1 MGISSLRSLLL
12 AAIVLSNCITWT
24 ASRHHYTHNVNGH
37 RSRHRR
43 QGAGLFL
50 SASYI
55 IPGGEGRGAWGEWS
69 EVSPCSR
76 TCGGGVASQKR
87 ICLEIASDGRP
98 QCTGGDTKYFSCQT
112 QDCPEGSKDFRA
124 EQCAEYDDKS
134 FRDQKYH
141 WVPYTKGPNPCELNC
156 MPRGERFYYRQKTK
170 VIDGTR
176 CSDESFD
183 VCVDGVCQ
191 PVGCDMMLG
200 SNAREDKCRQ
210 CRGNGT
216 NCHTTSGILDSQDFR
231 KGYND
236 ILLIPQGAT
245 NIFIEERKASNN
257 YLALRAKYDNVYYLN
272 GEYHIDFPRS
282 LMIAGALWHYERSQ
296 QGFAAP
302 DKLRCLGPTNEP
314 LYLSLLLQDQNVGI
328 SYEYSVPSALAPPPN
343 QQYNWVHEE
352 FSACSASC
360 GGGYQTRQ
368 VTCRSREELEVVN
381 DTLCD
386 EGLKPPTNQS
396 CNTES
401 CPARWVEGP
410 WSPCSKP
417 CGDGGTRSR
426 QVHCEKIITNGI
438 TFRFPS
444 IVSDK
449 ECFDL
454 LGPKPELY
462 QECNKNAT
470 CPTWFTGPWKPC
482 NKLCGEGKQTRQV
495 VCHQKMNGRVEV
507 YDDSV
512 CTEEKPIVEQTCI
525 LHPCDGVDWVLTE
538 WTGCDTCL
546 STMRT
551 RSAHC
556 ATKDHKVVDAKLCAY
571 HTPPTLEES
580 CDRTELPACQTL
592 WYATQWSECSAKCGK
607 GNQTRRVFC
616 GLFDGVAVTKVDDDR
631 CESSSKY
638 RDTKEC
644 EVPKEKC
651 PAKWFAGPWSECT
664 KKCDGG
670 EQYRRV
676 MCLSG
681 GREVMECSEVEVL
694 DSSQSCNTNP
704 CGIDEMLPL
713 DSKSTPIMDDYEYED
728 CIEEEEEYPEENA
741 EAIETSSED
750 IGISLVPDF
759 GRDKVTEGSGY
770 TSPSEYDTYYG
781 SGSGETED
789 DDSTTES
796 ETGSTDVTETFTE
809 STIILSTSSSESTPV
824 DESTIKDD
832 TSESTTSTEKIIED
846 ETDTSMT
853 EEAVIT
859 TDSAES
865 TTLSDSDLTTV
876 SSYSTES
883 SDITITTEAGSTEVT
898 GTESKEATEIDSIET
913 TVSTETTDISSVST
927 VDISTTTKDID
938 STETT
943 EKDSTETTTFDS
955 TVTSTEGTETSDTT
969 ESESTMSTES
979 TVTDLTKETESDS
992 TDISVT
998 DTTIEKETGST
1009 ETTTSDLTDTTEA
1022 SSTSVIDLT
1031 ITTDRETETSDTVS
1045 TDVTEEEISTT
1056 DSSTTIISETSSSD
1070 IEITSTEGTT
1080 SDTGISTTEEKSTI
1094 TTEAESSTSSTD
1106 KELSES
1112 TTSFD
1117 TVSTIS
1123 STLETTEVSTTE
1135 GTESSTEGTES
1146 ATEGTESS
1154 TEGTESSTEG
1164 TESSTEG
1171 TDSST
1176 EGTES
1181 NTEGTESN
1189 TEGTESSTENAAT
1202 TESSVTEFTDESTTQ
1217 APDLSTTVESTG
1229 TTESVSSS
1237 ESSTVEESTGS
1248 TTVGSST
1255 SLEDMSTTEQSTSW
1269 TWTTVVVSSPN
1280 KERCKAKK
1288 KKAKCIRSKFGCCPD
1303 KRTPAAG
1310 PFDEGCPN
1318 PETCKDS
1325 KFGCCPDGVSP
1336 AAGLR
1341 AAGCPVTPCNETLYG
1356 CCKSDNITAAEGND
1370 QQGCPAPLPPCHH
1383 SKYGCCK
1390 DEKTEPKGPH
1400 KQGCPET
1407 VAETEKPDT
1416 TESEGGC
1423 AGSEFGCCY
1432 DNETDAS
1439 GPNGEG
1445 CPCSISE
1452 FGCCPDGVS
1461 TARGINLEGCV
1472 MSCNTSAYGCC
1483 PDGETPAHGLEYE
1496 GCCLQYAFGCCPDNY
1511 KPAEGPHLEGCGC
1524 EYAHYGCCPDNI
1536 TVARGPNGEGCGCQY
1551 SQYRCCPDGHTE
1563 AKGPEFDGCG
1573 CHTYQFGCCDDGVT
1587 VVTGPNQQ
1595 GCLCRESKY
1604 GCCGDEITAA
1614 RGPNM
1619 DGCDCSNSKYGC
1631 CPDGITEAKGKNFL
1645 NCTDVP
1651 HNRQAACAFASDRGS
1666 CRNFSV
1672 YWYYD
1677 MTYGGCSRFWYG
1689 GCEGNENRFVNND
1702 ECEDI
1707 CVRPKPKEACNLPKV
1722 KGACSGYHVRW
1733 YYDSAREQCSQ
1744 FVYGGCLGN
1753 ANNFDSQELCQ
1764 QRCEPQRS
1772 KDQCNLEIERGPC
1785 AGNFQRWGFNS
1796 ERRRCEQFVWGGC
1809 GGNDNRFSSEAACLL
1824 RCDPPGAPQQKE
1836 TCTLPALTGD
1846 CADYTQR
1853 WFYDT
1858 KNRRCRQFY
1867 YGGCGGNEN
1876 NFNSERECEDN
1887 CMEQVVI
1894 TTLRPPRPTTSQPSP
1909 YEHERP
1915 DFCYFEIDSGPCTQP
1930 QTRWAFDTATGTCR
1944 QFQYGGCE
1952 GNRNNFPDENYCIS
1966 YCVPAPAPATTT
1978 TLQPILDNR
1987 YGPENIQDVCQQPML
2002 AGPCDQSLMQWF
2014 YDAASDAC
2022 SQFTY
2027 GGCEGN
2033 ANRFNTQEECE
2044 RRCRSGPPKSQV
2056 LPKTTSSTTTIAP
2069 EYIPTEC
2076 QVSPTLEEC
2085 RSEGLVWF
2093 LDLGK
2098 RACVAHDNQG
2108 SGAKCRHTGVFGSE
2122 EACERSCGAFRDLDV
2137 CRYQVDPGP
2146 CRAAIAK
2153 VYYDN
2158 TAGRCEEFTY
2168 GGCHGGPNRFS
2179 TIAECEQ
2186 VCRPNIDPCRQ
2197 HPEPGNCLANLY
2209 MWYYDSARDECGQF
2223 IYGGCNG
2230 NDNRFETREEC
2241 EGRCKTSSTTTVA
2254 SVRATTTPTISNIV
2268 PTTLSADLEC
2278 ATPHSL
2284 EACGENI
2291 TIYYYDTK
2299 TQACLAGDFG
2309 ACRYP
2314 NSYRTEE
2321 ECERRCGAFRG
2332 LDVCGSPLDPGP
2344 CISAITKVYWNSVSG
2359 RCLNYAYGGCLGG
2372 PNRFSTVD
2380 ECEEVCGGTG
2390 PEPACLRAVS
2400 SGEAGCGLSSRRWYY
2415 SAASGD
2421 CLAFVYAG
2429 CGGNDNNF
2437 LSYEECALLCK
2448 RTPAVVEPNE
2458 SVDSHETDVG
2468 GNEVLP
2474 DCDRYNE
2481 ECSTLRCEYGVQRTR
2496 TSGGCERC
2504 SCVPVDV
2511 NCELLRHECESLRCT
2526 YGIHRSTGPDGC
2538 ERCICIDHPCA
2549 NKNCPAGERCVATAY
2564 RDPIT
2569 QDARYA
2575 AECRIA
2581 NKTGSCPP
2589 ESVIPAVADG
2599 QCRRECND
2607 DADCLGIGKCCSSG
2621 CSQLCLEPLSATS
2634 PAPRHTTRAP
2644 ELPQAPS
2651 ANVEETQPELVASE
2665 GDKATLRCL
2674 FHGNPPPKITWRRGA
2689 VTIESDMGRYRLLS
2703 DGALEIV
2710 SLYRN
2715 DSGVYICV
2723 ADNGIGSAT
2732 QEIRLE
2738 VADPVERPAA
2748 IAGTPDATVAGEL
2761 GRPLSVRCLAYG
2773 HPAPAIYWYRG
2784 RNGPMVPYSSPLYEA
2799 RGYVLLIRKLTVET
2813 LGEYVCQAYNGIGK
2827 PADWAFVVHAYQPE
2841 GSGDHPYLIP
2851 REDDVVVVTPREPQ
2865 LATTTPTV
2873 PDIEIPVFT
2882 VPVNT
2887 RLTAERSRVPV
2898 GAEINLPCD
2907 VDGYPLP
2914 TVRWTKDGM
2923 TIVSSDR
2930 VILTDA
2936 RLTVLHANTNDSGV
2950 YGCHASNDYSSHY
2963 STVSITVEGLY
2974 IPPNCKDNPYFAT
2987 CHLIVRSKFCHH
2999 KYYSGFCC
3007 KSCVEAGQL
3016 DPSELSMQADSWTWK
3031 K

>member
-87 ICLEIASDGRP
+87 ICLEVTSDGRP
-98 QCTGGDTKYFSCQT
+98 LCTGGDTKYFSCQT
-112 QDCPEGSKDFRA
+112 QDCPEGSNDFRA

-134 FRDQKYH
+134 FRDQKYN

-170 VIDGTR
+170 VVDGTR

-200 SNAREDKCRQ
+200 SNAREDKCRH

-216 NCHTTSGILDSQDFR
+216 NCHTTSGILDSQDLR

-245 NIFIEERKASNN
+245 NILIEEMKASNN
-257 YLALRAKYDNVYYLN
+257 YLALRAKFDNLYYLN

-386 EGLKPPTNQS
+386 DGLKPPTNQS

-426 QVHCEKIITNGI
+426 QVHCEKIITNG
-438 TFRFPS
+438 FPS

-482 NKLCGEGKQTRQV
+482 NKLCGEGTQTRQV

-512 CTEEKPIVEQTCI
+512 CTEEKPIAEQTCI

-538 WTGCDTCL
+538 WTGCDSCL
-546 STMRT
+546 STMRA

-571 HTPPTLEES
+571 HPTPNLEEK
-580 CDRTELPACQTL
+580 CDRTKLPPCQTL

-631 CESSSKY
+631 CDKSSKY
-638 RDTKEC
+638 KDTKEC

-681 GREVMECSEVEVL
+681 GREVLECDEHDVL

-728 CIEEEEEYPEENA
+728 CIDEEEEYPEENA
-741 EAIETSSED
+741 EAFDTSLMD
-750 IGISLVPDF
+750 LGMTLVPDF
-759 GRDKVTEGSGY
+759 KYESFT
-770 TSPSEYDTYYG
+770 TPSELDEDYG
-781 SGSGETED
+781 SGSGETELTD
-789 DDSTTES
+789 
-796 ETGSTDVTETFTE
+796 GTDVTDSSTET
-809 STIILSTSSSESTPV
+809 TIILSTDESKSTPIDVSSTTDVSSEITP
-824 DESTIKDD
+824 
-832 TSESTTSTEKIIED
+832 TTEETIED
-846 ETDTSMT
+846 ETDTSET
-853 EEAVIT
+853 KETVVT
-859 TDSAES
+859 TDAI
-865 TTLSDSDLTTV
+865 TD
-876 SSYSTES
+876 STES
-883 SDITITTEAGSTEVT
+883 STLSGSDSTTDSLWSKASSDYESTTITV
-898 GTESKEATEIDSIET
+898 TESSEDIDTESTAVTDIDSIKT
-913 TVSTETTDISSVST
+913 TDIDSKATTEIISTETTDISS
-927 VDISTTTKDID
+927 ISTAETKDIEVTETTETG

-943 EKDSTETTTFDS
+943 ITDL
-955 TVTSTEGTETSDTT
+955 TVTSTESTETSETMK
-969 ESESTMSTES
+969 SESPVTDS
-979 TVTDLTKETESDS
+979 TVTDLTTETESGS

-998 DTTIEKETGST
+998 DTTIEKETVST
-1009 ETTTSDLTDTTEA
+1009 ETTASELTDLTETTEI
-1022 SSTSVIDLT
+1022 SSTSIIDST
-1031 ITTDRETETSDTVS
+1031 ITTESETETSDTAS
-1045 TDVTEEEISTT
+1045 TDVTETEISTT
-1056 DSSTTIISETSSSD
+1056 ESSTTIITETSTSD
-1070 IEITSTEGTT
+1070 TETTSTEETPEDTT
-1080 SDTGISTTEEKSTI
+1080 LSSTEGESTI
-1094 TTEAESSTSSTD
+1094 TTEAESSTSTD
-1106 KELSES
+1106 EES
-1112 TTSFD
+1112 TESTSSSD
-1117 TVSTIS
+1117 TVSTI
-1123 STLETTEVSTTE
+1123 STLETTEVSTTYA
-1135 GTESSTEGTES
+1135 TESSS
-1146 ATEGTESS
+1146 
-1154 TEGTESSTEG
+1154 
-1164 TESSTEG
+1164 
-1171 TDSST
+1171 
-1176 EGTES
+1176 
-1181 NTEGTESN
+1181 
-1189 TEGTESSTENAAT
+1189 ENAAT
-1202 TESSVTEFTDESTTQ
+1202 TESSATESTDESTTQ
-1217 APDLSTTVESTG
+1217 VPDLSTTAEPAETS
-1229 TTESVSSS
+1229 ESVSTS
-1237 ESSTVEESTGS
+1237 ESSTIEESTGS
-1248 TTVGSST
+1248 TTVSSST
-1255 SLEDMSTTEQSTSW
+1255 SLDDLSTTEQSTSW
-1269 TWTTVVVSSPN
+1269 TWTTVVVGST
-1280 KERCKAKK
+1280 KKQRCKAKK
-1288 KKAKCIRSKFGCCPD
+1288 KTAKCIRSKFGCCPD

-1318 PETCKDS
+1318 PETCRDS

-1336 AAGLR
+1336 ASGLR
-1341 AAGCPVTPCNETLYG
+1341 GAGCPVTPCNETLYG

-1370 QQGCPAPLPPCHH
+1370 QQGCPAPLPPCRN
-1383 SKYGCCK
+1383 SKHGCCK
-1390 DEKTEPKGPH
+1390 DDKTEAKGPH
-1400 KQGCPET
+1400 KEGCPET
-1407 VAETEKPDT
+1407 VAETEKPDIT
-1416 TESEGGC
+1416 AAEKDCSV
-1423 AGSEFGCCY
+1423 SEFGCCY

-1461 TARGINLEGCV
+1461 TARGTNLEGCV

-1483 PDGETPAHGLEYE
+1483 PDGETPAHGLELE

-1536 TVARGPNGEGCGCQY
+1536 TVARGPKSEGCGCQY
-1551 SQYRCCPDGHTE
+1551 TQYGCCPDRHTE
-1563 AKGPEFDGCG
+1563 AKGPDFDGCG

-1587 VVTGPNQQ
+1587 VASGPNQQ
-1595 GCLCRESKY
+1595 GCLCQQSKY

-1614 RGPNM
+1614 RGPNK

-1645 NCTDVP
+1645 NCTDIP
-1651 HNRQAACAFASDRGS
+1651 DNRQAACAFANDRGS

-1689 GCEGNENRFVNND
+1689 GCEGNENRFVSKD
-1702 ECEDI
+1702 ECEDV
-1707 CVRPKPKEACNLPKV
+1707 CVRPTPKETCNLPKV
-1722 KGACSGYHVRW
+1722 KGACTGYHVRW

-1753 ANNFDSQELCQ
+1753 ANNFDSRELCQ

-1772 KDQCNLEIERGPC
+1772 ADQCNLEIERGPC

-1836 TCTLPALTGD
+1836 ICTLPALTGD

-1858 KNRRCRQFY
+1858 KNKRCRQFY

-1876 NFNSERECEDN
+1876 NFDSERECEDS
-1887 CMEQVVI
+1887 CMERVVI
-1894 TTLRPPRPTTSQPSP
+1894 TTLSPPRQTTSQPSP
-1909 YEHERP
+1909 YEHDRP
-1915 DFCYFEIDSGPCTQP
+1915 DFCYLEIDAGPCTQW
-1930 QTRWAFDTATGTCR
+1930 QTRWAFDTATGACT

-1952 GNRNNFPDENYCIS
+1952 GNRNNFPNENYCIS
-1966 YCVPAPAPATTT
+1966 YCAPAPASATTT
-1978 TLQPILDNR
+1978 TRQSALENR
-1987 YGPENIQDVCQQPML
+1987 FGPENMRDVCQQPML

-2014 YDAASDAC
+2014 YDATSDAC

-2044 RRCRSGPPKSQV
+2044 RRCRSGAPKSQA
-2056 LPKTTSSTTTIAP
+2056 LSTTTSSTTTIAA

-2085 RSEGLVWF
+2085 RGEGMVWF
-2093 LDLGK
+2093 LDLRQ
-2098 RACVAHDNQG
+2098 RACVAHDNQA
-2108 SGAKCRHTGVFGSE
+2108 SGAGCRHTGVFSSE

-2137 CRYQVDPGP
+2137 CRYELDPGP
-2146 CRAAIAK
+2146 CRASITK

-2179 TIAECEQ
+2179 TIEECEQ
-2186 VCRPNIDPCRQ
+2186 ICRPNTDPCRQ
-2197 HPEPGNCLANLY
+2197 TPEPGNCLANLY
-2209 MWYYDSARDECGQF
+2209 MWYYDAARDECGQF

-2241 EGRCKTSSTTTVA
+2241 EGRCKKSSTTTVA
-2254 SVRATTTPTISNIV
+2254 SVRETTIPTIPEVV
-2268 PTTLSADLEC
+2268 PTNTPLSTDLEC

-2390 PEPACLRAVS
+2390 PEPACLQAVS

-2421 CLAFVYAG
+2421 CLAFVYAS

-2437 LSYEECALLCK
+2437 LSYEECALLCM
-2448 RTPAVVEPNE
+2448 RTPAE
-2458 SVDSHETDVG
+2458 VDTHETEVG

-2474 DCDRYNE
+2474 DCDRFNE

-2496 TSGGCERC
+2496 TAGGCERC
-2504 SCVPVDV
+2504 ACVPVDV
-2511 NCELLRHECESLRCT
+2511 NCELLRHECESLLCT
-2526 YGIHRSTGPDGC
+2526 YGVHRTTGPEGC
-2538 ERCICIDHPCA
+2538 ERCKCIDHPCA
-2549 NKNCPAGERCVATAY
+2549 NKDCPDGERCVATAY

-2569 QDARYA
+2569 QDARYSA
-2575 AECRIA
+2575 DCRIA

-2607 DADCLGIGKCCSSG
+2607 DADCLGVGKCCSSG

-2634 PAPRHTTRAP
+2634 PAPRYTTRAP

-2665 GDKATLRCL
+2665 GDKATLRCV

-2738 VADPVERPAA
+2738 VA
-2748 IAGTPDATVAGEL
+2748 
-2761 GRPLSVRCLAYG
+2761 
-2773 HPAPAIYWYRG
+2773 
-2784 RNGPMVPYSSPLYEA
+2784 
-2799 RGYVLLIRKLTVET
+2799 
-2813 LGEYVCQAYNGIGK
+2813 
-2827 PADWAFVVHAYQPE
+2827 
-2841 GSGDHPYLIP
+2841 
-2851 REDDVVVVTPREPQ
+2851 
-2865 LATTTPTV
+2865 
-2873 PDIEIPVFT
+2873 
-2882 VPVNT
+2882 VPVTT
-2887 RLTAERSRVPV
+2887 RLTAERSRVPA

-2907 VDGYPLP
+2907 VDGYPVP
-2914 TVRWTKDGM
+2914 AVRWTKDGL
-2923 TIVSSDR
+2923 TIVSDER
-2930 VILTDA
+2930 VTLTDA

-2987 CHLIVRSKFCHH
+2987 CHLIVRSNFCHH

-3016 DPSELSMQADSWTWK
+3016 DPSELIMQADSWAWK

>member
-87 ICLEIASDGRP
+87 ICLEVTSDGRP
-98 QCTGGDTKYFSCQT
+98 LCTGGDTKYFSCQT
-112 QDCPEGSKDFRA
+112 QDCPEGSNDFRA

-134 FRDQKYH
+134 FRDQKYN

-170 VIDGTR
+170 VVDGTR

-200 SNAREDKCRQ
+200 SNAREDKCRH

-216 NCHTTSGILDSQDFR
+216 NCHTTSGILDSQDLR

-245 NIFIEERKASNN
+245 NILIEEMKASNN
-257 YLALRAKYDNVYYLN
+257 YLALRAKFDNLYYLN

-386 EGLKPPTNQS
+386 DGLKPPTNQS

-426 QVHCEKIITNGI
+426 QVHCEKIITNG
-438 TFRFPS
+438 FPS

-482 NKLCGEGKQTRQV
+482 NKLCGEGTQTRQV

-512 CTEEKPIVEQTCI
+512 CTEEKPIAEQTCI

-538 WTGCDTCL
+538 WTGCDSCL
-546 STMRT
+546 STMRA

-571 HTPPTLEES
+571 HPTPNLEEK
-580 CDRTELPACQTL
+580 CDRTKLPPCQTL

-631 CESSSKY
+631 CDKSSKY
-638 RDTKEC
+638 KDTKEC

-681 GREVMECSEVEVL
+681 GREVLECDEHDVL

-728 CIEEEEEYPEENA
+728 CIDEEEEYPEENA
-741 EAIETSSED
+741 EAFDTSLMD
-750 IGISLVPDF
+750 LGMTLVPDF
-759 GRDKVTEGSGY
+759 KYESFT
-770 TSPSEYDTYYG
+770 TPSELDEDYG
-781 SGSGETED
+781 SGSGETELTD
-789 DDSTTES
+789 
-796 ETGSTDVTETFTE
+796 GTDVTDSSTET
-809 STIILSTSSSESTPV
+809 TIILSTDESKSTPIDVSSTTDVSSEITP
-824 DESTIKDD
+824 
-832 TSESTTSTEKIIED
+832 TTEETIED
-846 ETDTSMT
+846 ETDTSET
-853 EEAVIT
+853 KETVVT
-859 TDSAES
+859 TDAI
-865 TTLSDSDLTTV
+865 TD
-876 SSYSTES
+876 STES
-883 SDITITTEAGSTEVT
+883 STLSGSDSTTDSLWSKASSDYESTTITV
-898 GTESKEATEIDSIET
+898 TESSEDIDTESTAVTDIDSIKT
-913 TVSTETTDISSVST
+913 TDIDSKATTEIISTETTDISS
-927 VDISTTTKDID
+927 ISTAETKDIEVTETTETG

-943 EKDSTETTTFDS
+943 ITDL
-955 TVTSTEGTETSDTT
+955 TVTSTESTETSETMK
-969 ESESTMSTES
+969 SESPVTDS
-979 TVTDLTKETESDS
+979 TVTDLTTETESGS

-998 DTTIEKETGST
+998 DTTIEKETVST
-1009 ETTTSDLTDTTEA
+1009 ETTASELTDLTETTEI
-1022 SSTSVIDLT
+1022 SSTSIIDST
-1031 ITTDRETETSDTVS
+1031 ITTESETETSDTAS
-1045 TDVTEEEISTT
+1045 TDVTETEISTT
-1056 DSSTTIISETSSSD
+1056 ESSTTIITETSTSD
-1070 IEITSTEGTT
+1070 TETTSTEETPEDTT
-1080 SDTGISTTEEKSTI
+1080 LSSTEGESTI
-1094 TTEAESSTSSTD
+1094 TTEAESSTSTD
-1106 KELSES
+1106 EES
-1112 TTSFD
+1112 TESTSSSD
-1117 TVSTIS
+1117 TVSTI
-1123 STLETTEVSTTE
+1123 STLETTEVSTTYA
-1135 GTESSTEGTES
+1135 TESSS
-1146 ATEGTESS
+1146 
-1154 TEGTESSTEG
+1154 
-1164 TESSTEG
+1164 
-1171 TDSST
+1171 
-1176 EGTES
+1176 
-1181 NTEGTESN
+1181 
-1189 TEGTESSTENAAT
+1189 ENAAT
-1202 TESSVTEFTDESTTQ
+1202 TESSATESTDESTTQ
-1217 APDLSTTVESTG
+1217 VPDLSTTAEPAETS
-1229 TTESVSSS
+1229 ESVSTS
-1237 ESSTVEESTGS
+1237 ESSTIEESTGS
-1248 TTVGSST
+1248 TTVSSST
-1255 SLEDMSTTEQSTSW
+1255 SLDDLSTTEQSTSW
-1269 TWTTVVVSSPN
+1269 TWTTVVVGST
-1280 KERCKAKK
+1280 KKQRCKAKK
-1288 KKAKCIRSKFGCCPD
+1288 KTAKCIRSKFGCCPD

-1318 PETCKDS
+1318 PETCRDS

-1336 AAGLR
+1336 ASGLR
-1341 AAGCPVTPCNETLYG
+1341 GAGCPVTPCNETLYG

-1370 QQGCPAPLPPCHH
+1370 QQGCPAPLPPCRN
-1383 SKYGCCK
+1383 SKHGCCK
-1390 DEKTEPKGPH
+1390 DDKTEAKGPH
-1400 KQGCPET
+1400 KEGCPET
-1407 VAETEKPDT
+1407 VAETEKPDIT
-1416 TESEGGC
+1416 AAEKDCSV
-1423 AGSEFGCCY
+1423 SEFGCCY

-1461 TARGINLEGCV
+1461 TARGTNLEGCV

-1483 PDGETPAHGLEYE
+1483 PDGETPAHGLELE

-1536 TVARGPNGEGCGCQY
+1536 TVARGPKSEGCGCQY
-1551 SQYRCCPDGHTE
+1551 TQYGCCPDRHTE
-1563 AKGPEFDGCG
+1563 AKGPDFDGCG

-1587 VVTGPNQQ
+1587 VASGPNQQ
-1595 GCLCRESKY
+1595 GCLCQQSKY

-1614 RGPNM
+1614 RGPNK

-1645 NCTDVP
+1645 NCTDIP
-1651 HNRQAACAFASDRGS
+1651 DNRQAACAFANDRGS

-1689 GCEGNENRFVNND
+1689 GCEGNENRFVSKD
-1702 ECEDI
+1702 ECEDV
-1707 CVRPKPKEACNLPKV
+1707 CVRPTPKETCNLPKV
-1722 KGACSGYHVRW
+1722 KGACTGYHVRW

-1753 ANNFDSQELCQ
+1753 ANNFDSRELCQ

-1772 KDQCNLEIERGPC
+1772 ADQCNLEIERGPC

-1836 TCTLPALTGD
+1836 ICTLPALTGD

-1858 KNRRCRQFY
+1858 KNKRCRQFY

-1876 NFNSERECEDN
+1876 NFDSERECEDS
-1887 CMEQVVI
+1887 CMERVVI
-1894 TTLRPPRPTTSQPSP
+1894 TTLSPPRQTTSQPSP
-1909 YEHERP
+1909 YEHDRP
-1915 DFCYFEIDSGPCTQP
+1915 DFCYLEIDAGPCTQW
-1930 QTRWAFDTATGTCR
+1930 QTRWAFDTATGACT

-1952 GNRNNFPDENYCIS
+1952 GNRNNFPNENYCIS
-1966 YCVPAPAPATTT
+1966 YCAPAPASATTT
-1978 TLQPILDNR
+1978 TRQSALENR
-1987 YGPENIQDVCQQPML
+1987 FGPENMRDVCQQPML

-2014 YDAASDAC
+2014 YDATSDAC

-2044 RRCRSGPPKSQV
+2044 RRCRSGAPKSQA
-2056 LPKTTSSTTTIAP
+2056 LSTTTSSTTTIAA

-2085 RSEGLVWF
+2085 RGEGMVWF
-2093 LDLGK
+2093 LDLRQ
-2098 RACVAHDNQG
+2098 RACVAHDNQA
-2108 SGAKCRHTGVFGSE
+2108 SGAGCRHTGVFSSE

-2137 CRYQVDPGP
+2137 CRYELDPGP
-2146 CRAAIAK
+2146 CRASITK

-2179 TIAECEQ
+2179 TIEECEQ
-2186 VCRPNIDPCRQ
+2186 ICRPNTDPCRQ
-2197 HPEPGNCLANLY
+2197 TPEPGNCLANLY
-2209 MWYYDSARDECGQF
+2209 MWYYDAARDECGQF

-2241 EGRCKTSSTTTVA
+2241 EGRCKKSSTTTVA
-2254 SVRATTTPTISNIV
+2254 SVRETTIPTIPEVV
-2268 PTTLSADLEC
+2268 PTNTPLSTDLEC

-2390 PEPACLRAVS
+2390 PEPACLQAVS

-2421 CLAFVYAG
+2421 CLAFVYAS

-2437 LSYEECALLCK
+2437 LSYEECALLCM
-2448 RTPAVVEPNE
+2448 RTPAE
-2458 SVDSHETDVG
+2458 VDTHETEVG

-2474 DCDRYNE
+2474 DCDRFNE

-2496 TSGGCERC
+2496 TAGGCERC
-2504 SCVPVDV
+2504 ACVPVDV
-2511 NCELLRHECESLRCT
+2511 NCELLRHECESLLCT
-2526 YGIHRSTGPDGC
+2526 YGVHRTTGPEGC
-2538 ERCICIDHPCA
+2538 ERCKCIDHPCA
-2549 NKNCPAGERCVATAY
+2549 NKDCPDGERCVATAY

-2569 QDARYA
+2569 QDARYSA
-2575 AECRIA
+2575 DCRIA

-2607 DADCLGIGKCCSSG
+2607 DADCLGVGKCCSSG

-2634 PAPRHTTRAP
+2634 PAPRYTTRAP

-2665 GDKATLRCL
+2665 GDKATLRCV

-2748 IAGTPDATVAGEL
+2748 IAGTPDATVTGEL

-2799 RGYVLLIRKLTVET
+2799 RGYVLLIRKLTIET

-2827 PADWAFVVHAYQPE
+2827 PADWAFVVRAYQPE
-2841 GSGDHPYLIP
+2841 GSGDHPYFVP
-2851 REDDVVVVTPREPQ
+2851 RKDDVVVVTPREPQ
-2865 LATTTPTV
+2865 LATTTTTV

-2882 VPVNT
+2882 VPVTT
-2887 RLTAERSRVPV
+2887 RLTAERSRVPA

-2907 VDGYPLP
+2907 VDGYPVP
-2914 TVRWTKDGM
+2914 AVRWTKDGL
-2923 TIVSSDR
+2923 TIVSDER
-2930 VILTDA
+2930 VTLTDA

-2987 CHLIVRSKFCHH
+2987 CHLIVRSNFCHH

-3016 DPSELSMQADSWTWK
+3016 DPSELIMQADSWAWK

>member
-87 ICLEIASDGRP
+87 ICLEVTSDGRP
-98 QCTGGDTKYFSCQT
+98 LCTGGDTKYFSCQT
-112 QDCPEGSKDFRA
+112 QDCPEGSNDFRA

-134 FRDQKYH
+134 FRDQKYN

-170 VIDGTR
+170 VVDGTR

-200 SNAREDKCRQ
+200 SNAREDKCRH

-216 NCHTTSGILDSQDFR
+216 NCHTTSGILDSQDLR

-245 NIFIEERKASNN
+245 NILIEEMKASNN
-257 YLALRAKYDNVYYLN
+257 YLALRAKFDNLYYLN

-386 EGLKPPTNQS
+386 DGLKPPTNQS

-426 QVHCEKIITNGI
+426 QVHCEKIITNG
-438 TFRFPS
+438 FPS

-482 NKLCGEGKQTRQV
+482 NKLCGEGTQTRQV

-512 CTEEKPIVEQTCI
+512 CTEEKPIAEQTCI

-538 WTGCDTCL
+538 WTGCDSCL
-546 STMRT
+546 STMRA

-571 HTPPTLEES
+571 HPTPNLEEK
-580 CDRTELPACQTL
+580 CDRTKLPPCQTL

-631 CESSSKY
+631 CDKSSKY
-638 RDTKEC
+638 KDTKEC

-681 GREVMECSEVEVL
+681 GREVLECDEHDVL

-728 CIEEEEEYPEENA
+728 CIDEEEEYPEENA
-741 EAIETSSED
+741 EAFDTSLMD
-750 IGISLVPDF
+750 LGMTLVPDF
-759 GRDKVTEGSGY
+759 KYESFT
-770 TSPSEYDTYYG
+770 TPSELDEDYG
-781 SGSGETED
+781 SGSGETELTD
-789 DDSTTES
+789 
-796 ETGSTDVTETFTE
+796 GTDVTDSSTET
-809 STIILSTSSSESTPV
+809 TIILSTDESKSTPIDVSSTTDVSSEITP
-824 DESTIKDD
+824 
-832 TSESTTSTEKIIED
+832 TTEETIED
-846 ETDTSMT
+846 ETDTSET
-853 EEAVIT
+853 KETVVT
-859 TDSAES
+859 TDAI
-865 TTLSDSDLTTV
+865 TD
-876 SSYSTES
+876 STES
-883 SDITITTEAGSTEVT
+883 STLSGSDSTTDSLWSKASSDYESTTITV
-898 GTESKEATEIDSIET
+898 TESSEDIDTESTAVTDIDSIKT
-913 TVSTETTDISSVST
+913 TDIDSKATTEIISTETTDISS
-927 VDISTTTKDID
+927 ISTAETKDIEVTETTETG

-943 EKDSTETTTFDS
+943 ITDL
-955 TVTSTEGTETSDTT
+955 TVTSTESTETSETMK
-969 ESESTMSTES
+969 SESPVTDS
-979 TVTDLTKETESDS
+979 TVTDLTTETESGS

-998 DTTIEKETGST
+998 DTTIEKETVST
-1009 ETTTSDLTDTTEA
+1009 ETTASELTDLTETTEI
-1022 SSTSVIDLT
+1022 SSTSIIDST
-1031 ITTDRETETSDTVS
+1031 ITTESETETSDTAS
-1045 TDVTEEEISTT
+1045 TDVTETEISTT
-1056 DSSTTIISETSSSD
+1056 ESSTTIITETSTSD
-1070 IEITSTEGTT
+1070 TETTSTEETPEDTT
-1080 SDTGISTTEEKSTI
+1080 LSSTEGESTI
-1094 TTEAESSTSSTD
+1094 TTEAESSTSTD
-1106 KELSES
+1106 EES
-1112 TTSFD
+1112 TESTSSSD
-1117 TVSTIS
+1117 TVSTI
-1123 STLETTEVSTTE
+1123 STLETTEVSTTYA
-1135 GTESSTEGTES
+1135 TESSS
-1146 ATEGTESS
+1146 
-1154 TEGTESSTEG
+1154 
-1164 TESSTEG
+1164 
-1171 TDSST
+1171 
-1176 EGTES
+1176 
-1181 NTEGTESN
+1181 
-1189 TEGTESSTENAAT
+1189 ENAAT
-1202 TESSVTEFTDESTTQ
+1202 TESSATESTDESTTQ
-1217 APDLSTTVESTG
+1217 VPDLSTTAEPAETS
-1229 TTESVSSS
+1229 ESVSTS
-1237 ESSTVEESTGS
+1237 ESSTIEESTGS
-1248 TTVGSST
+1248 TTVSSST
-1255 SLEDMSTTEQSTSW
+1255 SLDDLSTTEQSTSW
-1269 TWTTVVVSSPN
+1269 TWTTVVVGST
-1280 KERCKAKK
+1280 KKQRCKAKK
-1288 KKAKCIRSKFGCCPD
+1288 KTAKCIRSKFGCCPD

-1318 PETCKDS
+1318 PETCRDS

-1336 AAGLR
+1336 ASGLR
-1341 AAGCPVTPCNETLYG
+1341 GAGCPVTPCNETLYG

-1370 QQGCPAPLPPCHH
+1370 QQGCPAPLPPCRN
-1383 SKYGCCK
+1383 SKHGCCK
-1390 DEKTEPKGPH
+1390 DDKTEAKGPH
-1400 KQGCPET
+1400 KEGCPET
-1407 VAETEKPDT
+1407 VAETEKPDIT
-1416 TESEGGC
+1416 AAEKDCSV
-1423 AGSEFGCCY
+1423 SEFGCCY

-1461 TARGINLEGCV
+1461 TARGTNLEGCV

-1483 PDGETPAHGLEYE
+1483 PDGETPAHGLELE

-1536 TVARGPNGEGCGCQY
+1536 TVARGPKSEGCGCQY
-1551 SQYRCCPDGHTE
+1551 TQYGCCPDRHTE
-1563 AKGPEFDGCG
+1563 AKGPDFDGCG

-1587 VVTGPNQQ
+1587 VASGPNQQ
-1595 GCLCRESKY
+1595 GCLCQQSKY

-1614 RGPNM
+1614 RGPNK

-1645 NCTDVP
+1645 NCTDIP
-1651 HNRQAACAFASDRGS
+1651 DNRQAACAFANDRGS

-1689 GCEGNENRFVNND
+1689 GCEGNENRFVSKD
-1702 ECEDI
+1702 ECEDV
-1707 CVRPKPKEACNLPKV
+1707 CVRPTPKETCNLPKV
-1722 KGACSGYHVRW
+1722 KGACTGYHVRW

-1753 ANNFDSQELCQ
+1753 ANNFDSRELCQ

-1772 KDQCNLEIERGPC
+1772 ADQCNLEIERGPC

-1824 RCDPPGAPQQKE
+1824 RCDPPGAPQQACSLPQEAGNCTEKHPAWSFSATENRCVPFYYSGCGGNNNRFNDERTCTNACPSAYEKE
-1836 TCTLPALTGD
+1836 ICTLPALTGD

-1858 KNRRCRQFY
+1858 KNKRCRQFY

-1876 NFNSERECEDN
+1876 NFDSERECEDS
-1887 CMEQVVI
+1887 CMERVVI
-1894 TTLRPPRPTTSQPSP
+1894 TTLSPPRQTTSQPSP
-1909 YEHERP
+1909 YEHDRP
-1915 DFCYFEIDSGPCTQP
+1915 DFCYLEIDAGPCTQW
-1930 QTRWAFDTATGTCR
+1930 QTRWAFDTATGACT

-1952 GNRNNFPDENYCIS
+1952 GNRNNFPNENYCIS
-1966 YCVPAPAPATTT
+1966 YCAPAPASATTT
-1978 TLQPILDNR
+1978 TRQSALENR
-1987 YGPENIQDVCQQPML
+1987 FGPENMRDVCQQPML

-2014 YDAASDAC
+2014 YDATSDAC

-2044 RRCRSGPPKSQV
+2044 RRCRSGAPKSQA
-2056 LPKTTSSTTTIAP
+2056 LSTTTSSTTTIAA

-2085 RSEGLVWF
+2085 RGEGMVWF
-2093 LDLGK
+2093 LDLRQ
-2098 RACVAHDNQG
+2098 RACVAHDNQA
-2108 SGAKCRHTGVFGSE
+2108 SGAGCRHTGVFSSE

-2137 CRYQVDPGP
+2137 CRYELDPGP
-2146 CRAAIAK
+2146 CRASITK

-2179 TIAECEQ
+2179 TIEECEQ
-2186 VCRPNIDPCRQ
+2186 ICRPNTDPCRQ
-2197 HPEPGNCLANLY
+2197 TPEPGNCLANLY
-2209 MWYYDSARDECGQF
+2209 MWYYDAARDECGQF

-2241 EGRCKTSSTTTVA
+2241 EGRCKKSSTTTVA
-2254 SVRATTTPTISNIV
+2254 SVRETTIPTIPEVV
-2268 PTTLSADLEC
+2268 PTNTPLSTDLEC

-2390 PEPACLRAVS
+2390 PE
-2400 SGEAGCGLSSRRWYY
+2400 
-2415 SAASGD
+2415 
-2421 CLAFVYAG
+2421 
-2429 CGGNDNNF
+2429 
-2437 LSYEECALLCK
+2437 
-2448 RTPAVVEPNE
+2448 
-2458 SVDSHETDVG
+2458 VDTHETEVG

-2474 DCDRYNE
+2474 DCDRFNE

-2496 TSGGCERC
+2496 TAGGCERC
-2504 SCVPVDV
+2504 ACVPVDV
-2511 NCELLRHECESLRCT
+2511 NCELLRHECESLLCT
-2526 YGIHRSTGPDGC
+2526 YGVHRTTGPEGC
-2538 ERCICIDHPCA
+2538 ERCKCIDHPCA
-2549 NKNCPAGERCVATAY
+2549 NKDCPDGERCVATAY

-2569 QDARYA
+2569 QDARYSA
-2575 AECRIA
+2575 DCRIA

-2607 DADCLGIGKCCSSG
+2607 DADCLGVGKCCSSG

-2634 PAPRHTTRAP
+2634 PAPRYTTRAP

-2665 GDKATLRCL
+2665 GDKATLRCV

-2748 IAGTPDATVAGEL
+2748 IAGTPDATVTGEL

-2799 RGYVLLIRKLTVET
+2799 RGYVLLIRKLTIET

-2827 PADWAFVVHAYQPE
+2827 PADWAFVVRAYQPE
-2841 GSGDHPYLIP
+2841 GSGDHPYFVP
-2851 REDDVVVVTPREPQ
+2851 RKDDVVVVTPREPQ
-2865 LATTTPTV
+2865 LATTTTTV

-2882 VPVNT
+2882 VPVTT
-2887 RLTAERSRVPV
+2887 RLTAERSRVPA

-2907 VDGYPLP
+2907 VDGYPVP
-2914 TVRWTKDGM
+2914 AVRWTKDGL
-2923 TIVSSDR
+2923 TIVSDER
-2930 VILTDA
+2930 VTLTDA

-2987 CHLIVRSKFCHH
+2987 CHLIVRSNFCHH

-3016 DPSELSMQADSWTWK
+3016 DPSELIMQADSWAWK